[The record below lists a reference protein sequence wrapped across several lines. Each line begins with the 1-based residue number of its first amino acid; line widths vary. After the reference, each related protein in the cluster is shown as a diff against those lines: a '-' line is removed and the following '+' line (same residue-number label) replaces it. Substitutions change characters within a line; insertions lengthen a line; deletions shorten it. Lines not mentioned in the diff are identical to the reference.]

1 MFGFVLRLRQPV
13 LSHHLNSGEES
24 SRSHWL
30 SFVSHAPF
38 HFPIGFVLL
47 IPVSIL
53 AMLDGVEGSLE
64 QMDGAVVGV
73 DHQLPIGPLR
83 IFVSADEEFEGEQT
97 VIRLSFYSDGRRLH

>member
-38 HFPIGFVLL
+38 HFPIGFVSL
-47 IPVSIL
+47 I
-53 AMLDGVEGSLE
+53 
-64 QMDGAVVGV
+64 QF
-73 DHQLPIGPLR
+73 R
-83 IFVSADEEFEGEQT
+83 
-97 VIRLSFYSDGRRLH
+97 